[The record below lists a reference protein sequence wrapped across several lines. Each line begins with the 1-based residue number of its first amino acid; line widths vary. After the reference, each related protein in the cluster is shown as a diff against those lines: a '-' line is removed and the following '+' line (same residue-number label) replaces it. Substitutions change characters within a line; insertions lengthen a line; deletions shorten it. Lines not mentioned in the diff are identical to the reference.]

1 MVIPTCTKSL
11 THLGLIVYLVRK
23 IWVFKRDDEGGTM
36 YVGEGSWGAEP
47 RVNNDDKPWTI
58 ASASLNQI
66 KWVHVFPDQ
75 ENSPA
80 RVDIYTVITATYDTL
95 GNQNLF
101 NKDVAPLSDQNL
113 FEIPENIILF
123 ENNGFGKFIRYPF
136 PINKS

>member
-1 MVIPTCTKSL
+1 MHKITYPLRPDSL
-11 THLGLIVYLVRK
+11 SSEENMG
-23 IWVFKRDDEGGTM
+23 FKRDDEGGTM

-95 GNQNLF
+95 GNQNLV
-101 NKDVAPLSDQNL
+101 NKDVAPLTDQNL
-113 FEIPENIILF
+113 FDIPENIVLF
-123 ENNGFGKFIRYPF
+123 GNNGFGKIIRYPF
-136 PINKS
+136 SLNRP